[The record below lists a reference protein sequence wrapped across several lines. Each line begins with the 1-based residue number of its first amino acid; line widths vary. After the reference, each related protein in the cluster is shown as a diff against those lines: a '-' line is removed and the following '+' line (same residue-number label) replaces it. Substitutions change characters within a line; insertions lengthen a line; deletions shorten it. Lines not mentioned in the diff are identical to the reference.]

1 MQPDVGLPELAR
13 KPMIEFL
20 KNLPA
25 ALQIAGPLRFFLVV
39 VSSIVAG
46 FFVVIWISD
55 TWETISY
62 NRKKRRK
69 WHANISYWKFLV
81 FIFLVGVAFAI
92 LKPAY
97 DQVPRLIDNI
107 SSDRR

>member
-1 MQPDVGLPELAR
+1 
-13 KPMIEFL
+13 MIDFL

-25 ALQIAGPLRFFLVV
+25 ALQIAGPLRFWLVV
-39 VSSIVAG
+39 ASLIVAG
-46 FFVVIWISD
+46 VFAAIWISD
-55 TWETISY
+55 TWKTISY

-81 FIFLVGVAFAI
+81 FIVLVGIAFAI

-97 DQVPRLIDNI
+97 DQVPRLIDKI